1 MTLDQ
6 ILVFAIFGAMMVLFV
21 WDRIRYDLVA
31 LLGLLAAIA
40 VGLVPTKEAFK
51 GFSDDVVVI
60 VGSVLVVSAAISKS
74 NLLRRLIRAME
85 PRLTSTALRVG
96 ALTAAVTVLAMFMK
110 NIGAL
115 AIFLPI
121 AVQLARRSGTPV
133 SALLMPMAFGSL
145 VGGLVTLVGTSPNI
159 LVSRAREELTGEG
172 FKMFDFAPV
181 GLGITLAAL
190 AFLSVGWRLLNGVGK
205 RAESGEA
212 GGARAYLSEA
222 RVPEES
228 AYVGQSVSAL
238 EAEGEGEV
246 AVVALQRAGERT
258 SDPDKRETLRAGD
271 LLLLRGDPEA
281 IRGLLA
287 EAGLATNSAD
297 RGPVAE
303 LPQEQVGVVEAV
315 IAPGST
321 LTGRTSRELRLRDTH
336 GVNLLA
342 VARRGRAVASRLKE
356 LRLRVGDVLV
366 LQGAAE
372 AMPAV
377 LRDLGCLALAERG
390 SDIGRQRGDWLPVG
404 ILGVA
409 MLAVASGYVPVSI
422 AFFAA
427 AVAVVGIGLLTLREA
442 YEAIDL
448 PILVLLACL
457 IPISDA
463 VGRTGGAELIASGL
477 AVGARHLP
485 EIGALVLVMATAM
498 ALTPFLNNAATALI
512 MAPVAVQLAKQL
524 GMNPDPLLM
533 AVAIGCA
540 CDFLTP
546 VGHQCNTLVMG
557 PGGYRFGDYA
567 RLGFPLTVLVV
578 VVSAVLIPIFWP
590 FQAAAAAGG

>member
-1 MTLDQ
+1 VTLDQ
-6 ILVFAIFGAMMVLFV
+6 TLVFAIFGAMMVLFV

-31 LLGLLAAIA
+31 LLGLLAAVA
-40 VGLVPTKEAFK
+40 AGLVPAKEAFT

-60 VGSVLVVSAAISKS
+60 VGSVLVVSAAIGKS

-85 PRLTSTALRVG
+85 PRLTTTALRVG

-115 AIFLPI
+115 AIFLPV

-159 LVSRAREELTGEG
+159 LVSRAREAMTGEG
-172 FKMFDFAPV
+172 FRMFDFAPV
-181 GLGITLAAL
+181 GLGIALAAL
-190 AFLSVGWRLLNGVGK
+190 LFLSVGWRLLNGVGR
-205 RAESGEA
+205 RAEA
-212 GGARAYLSEA
+212 GGDRAPAYLSEA
-222 RVPEES
+222 RVPEDS
-228 AYVGQSVSAL
+228 AYVGQTIAAL

-246 AVVALQRAGERT
+246 TVVALQRDGRRAPEPG
-258 SDPDKRETLRAGD
+258 KAAALAAGD

-297 RGPVAE
+297 RGPVAD

-315 IAPGST
+315 IAPGSA
-321 LTGRTSRELRLRDTH
+321 LAGRTSRELRLRDTH

-342 VARRGRAVASRLKE
+342 VARRGQAVAARLKE

-366 LQGAAE
+366 LQGTAE
-372 AMPAV
+372 ALPAV
-377 LRDLGCLALAERG
+377 LRDLGCLALAEKG
-390 SDIGRQRGDWLPVG
+390 SDIGRRRGDWLPVA

-409 MLAVASGYVPVSI
+409 MAAVASGWVPVSV

-427 AVAVVGIGLLTLREA
+427 AVAVVALGLLTLGEA
-442 YEAIDL
+442 YDAIDL

-477 AVGARHLP
+477 AAGARHLP

-512 MAPVAVQLAKQL
+512 MAPVAVQLARQL

-578 VVSAVLIPIFWP
+578 VVSALLIPVFWP
-590 FQAAAAAGG
+590 LSR